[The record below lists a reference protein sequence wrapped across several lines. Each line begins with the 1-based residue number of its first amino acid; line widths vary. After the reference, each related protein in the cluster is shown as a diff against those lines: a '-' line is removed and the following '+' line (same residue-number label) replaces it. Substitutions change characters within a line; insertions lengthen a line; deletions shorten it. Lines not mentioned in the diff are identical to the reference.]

1 MPLGIRG
8 SNPIWVEVDL
18 TGKVFD
24 STYYMWVLQNT
35 IPYIPAAVYQD
46 PDLNVL
52 WTDPIQFLAN
62 GTLPNNVYFLP
73 DTVYRLEFRQ
83 NNGLAPPS
91 QNDPLIYLVE
101 NYVPGSGGSTPVD
114 TVASTSENQITNP
127 QFALINFASPYTY
140 SGAAGS
146 LPVPGTIHV
155 APGWFLDLA
164 GTGTVTLTQVPLNST
179 TPNPSNAPYALR
191 ITLLGWD
198 TAVLRQRFQ
207 QNGLLWANKY
217 VASTITAR
225 IQGSPQA
232 INANLYDSQNN
243 LLTNVLSNV
252 TIDATFNEFTGHG
265 LLPASTDTDTPPAA
279 YIDYRLSLPTSADIY
294 VTSIQLSVQDLPIE
308 PSFEQD
314 SINRQIDHTYNKAYP
329 IVPVGTVID
338 YGGFGVPEHY
348 LACDGTAYSRITYNL
363 LYQAMTH
370 AEMVTLNSSTS
381 FTVANG
387 AIYRIGMPVEG
398 TGIPASTTVSNVS
411 GNTITI
417 SNAATITGS
426 STVRFFA
433 AGNGDGSTTFNV
445 YDTRDYVV
453 AGLGGSL
460 FGAANNGLGAK
471 GGAATHILT
480 VAELPNPIATG
491 VGVTNVTASGTVSVI
506 RDNAT
511 GSGVISNPT
520 GGNAMS
526 LVQQT
531 ILLNKCIRFE

>member
-1 MPLGIRG
+1 MALGIRG
-8 SNPIWVEVDL
+8 ANPIWVEVDL

-24 STYYMWVLQNT
+24 STYYMWVLQNI

-46 PDLNVL
+46 PDLNEL

-101 NYVPGSGGSTPVD
+101 NYVPGSGGATPVD

-127 QFALINFASPYTY
+127 QFSLISFASPYTY
-140 SGAAGS
+140 TGAAAS
-146 LPVPGTIHV
+146 LPVAGTV
-155 APGWFLDLA
+155 QVGPGWFLDLA

-179 TPNPSNAPYALR
+179 NPNPSNSPYALR
-191 ITLLGWD
+191 LTLLGWD
-198 TAVLRQRFQ
+198 SAVLRQRFQ

-217 VASTITAR
+217 VAGSITAR

-232 INANLYDSQNN
+232 INSNLYDSQNN
-243 LLTNVLSNV
+243 LLTNILSNI
-252 TIDATFNEFTGHG
+252 TIDSSFNEFTGHG
-265 LLPASTDTDTPPAA
+265 LLPASIDTDTPPAA
-279 YIDYRLSLPTSADIY
+279 YIEYRIALPTSVDIY
-294 VTSIQLSVQDLPIE
+294 VSSIQLSVQDLPVE
-308 PSFEQD
+308 PAYEQD
-314 SINRQIDHTYNKAYP
+314 TINRQIDHTYNTAYP
-329 IVPVGTVID
+329 IVPIGTVID
-338 YGGFGVPEHY
+338 FGGFGVPAHY
-348 LACDGTAYSRITYNL
+348 VTCDGTAYSRITYNL

-370 AEMVTLNSSTS
+370 AESVTLNSNTT
-381 FTVANG
+381 FTVASG

-417 SNAATITGS
+417 SNAATITGAS
-426 STVRFFA
+426 IVRFFA

-445 YDTRDYVV
+445 YDTRDFVV

-471 GGAATHILT
+471 GGAATHVLT
-480 VAELPNPIATG
+480 VAELPNPVTTG
-491 VGVTNVTASGTVSVI
+491 VGVTNVTASGAVSVI

-511 GSGVISNPT
+511 GSGIISNPT

-531 ILLNKCIRFE
+531 ILLRKCIRFE